1 MKKMTEYQCKVVEE
15 NLEIVDRVIRCKI
28 KINGMVLQ
36 TYEDFYQIG
45 CEALC
50 KAAICYDPELGPFYP
65 LGSRFVFN
73 AIIDHC
79 RKQNKDS
86 SFYADLVDENG
97 DNDFLIDSVPV
108 DDAVDDVIYG
118 QEVWAAFTKCKEK
131 YTGIILRGMEA
142 LELKSLGY
150 TTREI
155 ADRYDTTI
163 NSVNAWISRARAN
176 LKMDPEF
183 LAAIG

>member
-15 NLEIVDRVIRCKI
+15 NLEIVDRVIRYKI
-28 KINGMVLQ
+28 KINGQVLQ

-50 KAAICYDPELGPFYP
+50 KAAMSYEPEQGPFYP
-65 LGSRFVFN
+65 LGSRYVFN

-86 SFYADLVDENG
+86 TFYADLVDENG

-108 DDAVDDVIYG
+108 EDNFDDMIYR
-118 QEVWAAFTKCKEK
+118 QEVWTAFNKCKEK
-131 YTGIILRGMEA
+131 YTGIVLRGIEA

-155 ADRYDTTI
+155 ADRYNTTI
-163 NSVNAWISRARAN
+163 NSVNAWISRARVN
-176 LKMDPEF
+176 LKTDPDF
-183 LAAIG
+183 LAAIS

>member
-1 MKKMTEYQCKVVEE
+1 MKKMTEYQSKVVEE

-50 KAAICYDPELGPFYP
+50 KAAMCYDPEQGPFYP

-86 SFYADLVDENG
+86 TFYADLVDENG
-97 DNDFLIDSVPV
+97 DNDFLIDSVQV
-108 DDAVDDVIYG
+108 DDAVDDVIHG
-118 QEVWAAFTKCKEK
+118 QEIWAAFDKCKGK

-155 ADRYDTTI
+155 AERYDTTI
-163 NSVNAWISRARAN
+163 NCVNAWISRARAN
-176 LKMDPEF
+176 LKVDPDF
-183 LAAIG
+183 LAVIS